1 MDKVVYL
8 CSRAVMKKVFVACAV
23 GCLFGCGAKN
33 QAADD
38 TTSADA
44 IKTPATV
51 EQAAQVL
58 DLSTFPL
65 MDGAKSA
72 ESRHVANLSYVAPGD
87 PKKALEFQR
96 KAFGAQGWKEL
107 PNSTISDQSASAMF
121 ARDGFVVSLSVI
133 PFEATGV
140 SVRLQNLGN
149 VKPGKLP
156 VPPNAKPVYVGDPTA
171 MYSTEAA
178 VPATADAIRNLFVAQ
193 GWVPYGKAGD
203 SDFFK
208 QNAILATATV
218 SSAPAQG
225 GKTMIQYSNQLI
237 SSDIPAPPDVEDL
250 RYVDEPPELT
260 FATTNQDAIV
270 DFYRKTLAA
279 AGWKSTMDKMVDVDE
294 KPTMIFRNPAKEM
307 LTLAVPYDYGSG
319 KLGVS
324 VRFQSATEL
333 AERDRKMKEMAP
345 RLRAEAEA
353 KAAKEAKEAAELAEK
368 NKPPKVAVT
377 LPAGAKDVKQTNDS
391 IKFTLG
397 KGKAKAAIESL
408 RGQFRDA
415 GWKEEHASMAAMAGT
430 LSFSKEGG
438 GSVTVTYSDTGF
450 MPTEISLSAFRAELE
465 AAK

>member
-1 MDKVVYL
+1 
-8 CSRAVMKKVFVACAV
+8 MKKVVVACAV
-23 GCLFGCGAKN
+23 GCLFGCGAKKN
-33 QAADD
+33 VAAED
-38 TTSADA
+38 TDSANA

-51 EQAAQVL
+51 EQAARIL

-87 PKKALEFQR
+87 PKKALEFHR
-96 KAFGAQGWKEL
+96 KAFVAQGWKEL
-107 PNSTISDQSASAMF
+107 PNSTISDESASAMF
-121 ARDGFVVSLSVI
+121 SRDGFVVSLSVI

-140 SVRLQNLGN
+140 AVRLQNLGN

-156 VPPNAKPVYVGDPTA
+156 VPPGAKPVYVGEPTA
-171 MYSTEAA
+171 MYATEAA

-193 GWVPYGKAGD
+193 GWLPYGKAGD

-237 SSDIPAPPDVEDL
+237 SSDIPAPPGVEDL

-270 DFYRKTLAA
+270 DFYRKTLAS
-279 AGWKSTMDKMVDVDE
+279 AGWKSTMDKMVEVDE

-307 LTLAVPYDYGSG
+307 LTLATTGVLGG
-319 KLGVS
+319 KLLVS
-324 VRFQSATEL
+324 VRFQSAPEIAEL
-333 AERDRKMKEMAP
+333 DRRIKEEAP
-345 RLRAEAEA
+345 KLRAAAEA
-353 KAAKEAKEAAELAEK
+353 KAAKEAAELAER
-368 NKPPKVAVT
+368 NKVPKVAVT
-377 LPAGAKDVKQTNDS
+377 LPADAKDVKQTKDE
-391 IKFTLG
+391 IKFTVG
-397 KGKAKAAIESL
+397 KGKAKAAVESF
-408 RGQFRDA
+408 RKQFRDA
-415 GWKEEHASMAAMAGT
+415 GWKEDVASLERMAGT
-430 LSFSKEGG
+430 LLFSKDDQH
-438 GSVTVTYSDTGF
+438 VTITYSDTGF
-450 MPTEISLSAFRAELE
+450 MPTEVSVSAMRAELE

>member
-1 MDKVVYL
+1 
-8 CSRAVMKKVFVACAV
+8 MKKVFVVCAL
-23 GCLFGCGAKN
+23 GFLFGCGAKN

-51 EQAAQVL
+51 EQAAKIL

-178 VPATADAIRNLFVAQ
+178 VARDRGRHPQSVRRARLGAL
-193 GWVPYGKAGD
+193 W
-203 SDFFK
+203 
-208 QNAILATATV
+208 
-218 SSAPAQG
+218 QG
-225 GKTMIQYSNQLI
+225 GGFRLFQTERN
-237 SSDIPAPPDVEDL
+237 P
-250 RYVDEPPELT
+250 RYVDCLVR
-260 FATTNQDAIV
+260 A
-270 DFYRKTLAA
+270 R
-279 AGWKSTMDKMVDVDE
+279 AGREDDDPVFE
-294 KPTMIFRNPAKEM
+294 
-307 LTLAVPYDYGSG
+307 
-319 KLGVS
+319 
-324 VRFQSATEL
+324 SA
-333 AERDRKMKEMAP
+333 
-345 RLRAEAEA
+345 
-353 KAAKEAKEAAELAEK
+353 
-368 NKPPKVAVT
+368 NFV
-377 LPAGAKDVKQTNDS
+377 
-391 IKFTLG
+391 
-397 KGKAKAAIESL
+397 
-408 RGQFRDA
+408 
-415 GWKEEHASMAAMAGT
+415 
-430 LSFSKEGG
+430 
-438 GSVTVTYSDTGF
+438 
-450 MPTEISLSAFRAELE
+450 
-465 AAK
+465 

>member
-1 MDKVVYL
+1 MNKL
-8 CSRAVMKKVFVACAV
+8 MERFLVACAL
-23 GCLFGCGAKN
+23 GCFFGCGLKN

-44 IKTPATV
+44 IKAPATV
-51 EQAAQVL
+51 EQAARVL

-65 MDGAKSA
+65 MDGARSA

-87 PKKALEFQR
+87 PKKTLEFHR

-107 PNSTISDQSASAMF
+107 PNSTISDESASAMF

-156 VPPNAKPVYVGDPTA
+156 VPPGAKPVYVGEPTA
-171 MYSTEAA
+171 MYDTEAA
-178 VPATADAIRNLFVAQ
+178 LPVTADACRNLFVAQ
-193 GWVPYGKAGD
+193 GWTPYGKAGD

-225 GKTMIQYSNQLI
+225 GKSTIQYSNQLI
-237 SSDIPAPPDVEDL
+237 SADIPAPPNVEDL

-270 DFYRKTLAA
+270 DFYRKTLAT
-279 AGWKSTMDKMVDVDE
+279 AGWKSTMDKMIDVDG

-307 LTLAVPYDYGSG
+307 ITLSMPYVLKG
-319 KLGVS
+319 KLLGS
-324 VRFQSATEL
+324 VRFQSAAEIAEL
-333 AERDRKMKEMAP
+333 DRRIREEAP
-345 RLRAEAEA
+345 KLRAAAEA
-353 KAAKEAKEAAELAEK
+353 KAAKEAAELAERSK
-368 NKPPKVAVT
+368 VPKVAVT
-377 LPAGAKDVKQTNDS
+377 LPADAKDVKQTKDS
-391 IKFTLG
+391 IKFTVG
-397 KGKAKAAIESL
+397 KGKAKTAVEFF
-408 RGQFRDA
+408 RKQFRDA
-415 GWKEEHASMAAMAGT
+415 GWKEKFAAMEGMSGAA
-430 LSFSKEGG
+430 SFSKEDGQ
-438 GSVTVTYSDTGF
+438 SVTVTYTDT
-450 MPTEISLSAFRAELE
+450 PISPSKVSLSAMRGELE
-465 AAK
+465 AAR